1 MVSKTLLGGTTM
13 TSIFKLPAIII
24 VLAAFLTVAA
34 CSTAAPVNSPHGHDL
49 NESYAVPGINTDDTS
64 ASNQGGGRLSR
75 IRSSGHVVCGTTNDV
90 AGYGSLDNDGA
101 NDGFEVD
108 LCRAVAVAVFNDPG
122 AVEFRI
128 IGTAAERGPFL
139 ASGEID
145 ILAWVNTWSSS
156 RDATWGGNFVHTT
169 LYDGQ
174 GFAVPAALG
183 VTSAYELEGASV
195 CVAQGTTTELNL
207 EDFNR
212 QYQLNMTV
220 VTFETIEASITSY
233 VAGQC
238 DAYTTDRTFL
248 KGEIVAAGG
257 AEDEHIILPETI
269 SEEPIS
275 LAVPHGDD
283 QWFDIVKSVVGIL
296 IHAEA
301 NDINSGNVPTTSTGN
316 TSVDRLFGLEGS
328 WGQDELGLS
337 QTVAQDI
344 VRKLG
349 NYGEVYERHF
359 GSGGLGVPRPPG
371 SRNAL
376 WADAPCQNCPKG
388 GQIYAPP
395 FR

>member
-1 MVSKTLLGGTTM
+1 MARIMNWKLAVALVALLAVTACGTLAGADVRPEM
-13 TSIFKLPAIII
+13 Q
-24 VLAAFLTVAA
+24 
-34 CSTAAPVNSPHGHDL
+34 D
-49 NESYAVPGINTDDTS
+49 NESIAVPGVHADDT
-64 ASNQGGGRLSR
+64 AAQTQGSGRLEQ
-75 IRSSGHVVCGTTNDV
+75 IRSHGHVVCGTTNDV
-90 AGYGSLDNDGA
+90 AGYGSLNNDGE
-101 NDGFEVD
+101 NDGFEID
-108 LCRAVAVAVFNDPG
+108 LCRAVAVAVFGDPG
-122 AVEFRI
+122 AVEFQI
-128 IGTAAERGPFL
+128 IGSAAERGPSL

-145 ILAWVNTWSSS
+145 ILAWVNTWSTS

-183 VTSAYELEGASV
+183 IDSAHDLQGASV

-212 QYQLNMTV
+212 EYQLDMNV
-220 VTFETIEASITSY
+220 VTFETFEASIAAY

-248 KGEIVAAGG
+248 KGEIIAAGG

-283 QWFDIVKSVVGIL
+283 QWFDLVKSVIGIL
-296 IHAEA
+296 IYAEA
-301 NDINSGNVPTTSTGN
+301 YDISSVNVPSATTGN
-316 TSVDRLFGLEGS
+316 TAVDRLFGLEGS
-328 WGQDELGLS
+328 WGQESMGLS
-337 QTVAQDI
+337 QTVAQDV
-344 VRKLG
+344 VRELG

-359 GSGGLGVPRPPG
+359 GSGGLGVPRPSG

>member
-1 MVSKTLLGGTTM
+1 MNNWRIAVVSIALL
-13 TSIFKLPAIII
+13 
-24 VLAAFLTVAA
+24 AFAA
-34 CSTAAPVNSPHGHDL
+34 CSTAAEPIAPPSILDT
-49 NESYAVPGINTDDTS
+49 ESAAVRGVHVDSTS
-64 ASNQGGGRLSR
+64 ANNQGASRLDQ
-75 IRSSGHVVCGTTNDV
+75 IRQHGHVVCGTTNDV
-90 AGYGSLDNDGA
+90 AGYGSLDNAGA
-101 NDGFEVD
+101 NDGFEID
-108 LCRAVAVAVFNDPG
+108 LCRAVAVAVFGDPK
-122 AVEFRI
+122 AVEFQI
-128 IGTAAERGPFL
+128 IGSAAERGPAL
-139 ASGEID
+139 ASGKID
-145 ILAWVNTWSSS
+145 ILAWVNTWSTS

-174 GFAVPAALG
+174 GFAVPTALG
-183 VTSAYELEGASV
+183 ITSAYELEGASV

-212 QYQLNMTV
+212 QYQLGMNV
-220 VTFETIEASITSY
+220 VTFETVEASIAAY

-248 KGEIVAAGG
+248 LGEIIAAGG
-257 AEDEHIILPETI
+257 AKDEHIVLPETI

-283 QWFDIVKSVVGIL
+283 QWFDIVKSVIGIL
-296 IHAEA
+296 IYAEA
-301 NDINSGNVPTTSTGN
+301 YDIHSANVPSATTGSAA
-316 TSVDRLFGLEGS
+316 VDRLFGLDGS
-328 WGQDELGLS
+328 WGQESMGLS
-337 QTVAQDI
+337 QTVAQDV
-344 VRKLG
+344 VRELG

>member
-1 MVSKTLLGGTTM
+1 MAT
-13 TSIFKLPAIII
+13 IFKLPAIII
-24 VLAAFLTVAA
+24 L
-34 CSTAAPVNSPHGHDL
+34 STAIFAAVGCGSAALVETAPAGAPSEGAPAAGV
-49 NESYAVPGINTDDTS
+49 EITNTS
-64 ASNQGGGRLSR
+64 VSSQGGGRLDQVR
-75 IRSSGHVVCGTTNDV
+75 QRGHVVCGTTKV
-90 AGYGSLDNDGA
+90 VPGYGFLNADGD

-128 IGTAAERGPFL
+128 IGSAAERGPSL

-145 ILAWVNTWSSS
+145 ILAWVNTWTTS

-183 VTSAYELEGASV
+183 ITSATQLKGASV

-212 QYQLNMTV
+212 QYQLDINI
-220 VTFETIEASITSY
+220 VTFETIEASITAY

-296 IHAEA
+296 IYAEA
-301 NDINSGNVPTTSTGN
+301 YDINSGNVPNTSTGN
-316 TSVDRLFGLEGS
+316 TKVDRLLGFEGS
-328 WGQDELGLS
+328 WGQDSLGLS
-337 QTVAQDI
+337 PTVAQDV
-344 VRKLG
+344 VREMG
-349 NYGEVYERHF
+349 NYGEVYDRNF

>member
-1 MVSKTLLGGTTM
+1 MLRYGLSKLTM
-13 TSIFKLPAIII
+13 TIAATLMMVVALACATPTEPEAAAGTQNGESVAIQG
-24 VLAAFLTVAA
+24 TH
-34 CSTAAPVNSPHGHDL
+34 SDNTA
-49 NESYAVPGINTDDTS
+49 NT
-64 ASNQGGGRLSR
+64 AQNGGRLDQ
-75 IRSSGHVVCGTTNDV
+75 IRDRGHVVCGTTNDV
-90 AGYGSLDNDGA
+90 AGYGSLDNSGA
-101 NDGFEVD
+101 NDGFEID
-108 LCRAVAVAVFNDPG
+108 LCRAVAVAVFGDAT

-128 IGTAAERGPFL
+128 IGSAAERGPSL
-139 ASGEID
+139 ASGELD
-145 ILAWVNTWSSS
+145 ILAWVNTWSTS

-174 GFAVPAALG
+174 GFAVPEALG
-183 VTSAYELEGASV
+183 ITSAYELGGASV

-212 QYQLNMTV
+212 EYQLGMNV
-220 VTFETIEASITSY
+220 VTFETFEASIAAY

-248 KGEIVAAGG
+248 LGEIVAAGG
-257 AEDEHIILPETI
+257 AEDEHVVLPETI

-283 QWFDIVKSVVGIL
+283 QWFDIVKSVIGIL
-296 IHAEA
+296 IYAEA
-301 NDINSGNVPTTSTGN
+301 YDVNSGNVPSASTGN
-316 TSVDRLFGLEGS
+316 TQVDRLFGLEGS
-328 WGQDELGLS
+328 WGQESMGLS
-337 QTVAQDI
+337 QTVAQDV
-344 VRKLG
+344 VRELG

>member
-1 MVSKTLLGGTTM
+1 MLRNGLSKLTIM
-13 TSIFKLPAIII
+13 I
-24 VLAAFLTVAA
+24 VATAMLAAGAACATPTEPKTVAGSA
-34 CSTAAPVNSPHGHDL
+34 SSESIAIQGTHADNTSNLAQGDGRLGRIRDHGHM
-49 NESYAVPGINTDDTS
+49 
-64 ASNQGGGRLSR
+64 
-75 IRSSGHVVCGTTNDV
+75 VCGTTNDV
-90 AGYGSLDNDGA
+90 AGYGSLDNAGA
-101 NDGFEVD
+101 NDGFEID
-108 LCRAVAVAVFNDPG
+108 LCRAVAVAVFGSPD

-128 IGTAAERGPFL
+128 IGSAAERGPSL

-145 ILAWVNTWSSS
+145 ILAWVNTWSTS

-183 VTSAYELEGASV
+183 IESAHDLRGASV

-212 QYQLNMTV
+212 EYQLGMNV
-220 VTFETIEASITSY
+220 VTFETFEASIAAY

-248 KGEIVAAGG
+248 LGEIIAAGG
-257 AEDEHIILPETI
+257 AQDEHVVLPETI

-283 QWFDIVKSVVGIL
+283 QWFDIVKSVIGVL
-296 IHAEA
+296 IYAEA
-301 NDINSGNVPTTSTGN
+301 YDIHSGNVPSTSTGS

-328 WGQDELGLS
+328 WGQESLGLT
-337 QTVAQDI
+337 QTVAQDV
-344 VRKLG
+344 VREVG

>member
-1 MVSKTLLGGTTM
+1 MAST
-13 TSIFKLPAIII
+13 FKFPVILI
-24 VLAAFLTVAA
+24 VMAVLVVAAA
-34 CSTAAPVNSPHGHDL
+34 CSPAKSIKITAAMAPSEGV
-49 NESYAVPGINTDDTS
+49 AVTGAETTDTS
-64 ASNQGGGRLSR
+64 ASNQDGGRLGQVR
-75 IRSSGHVVCGTTNDV
+75 GRGHVVCGTTNDV
-90 AGYGSLDNDGA
+90 VGYGYLDNDGA
-101 NDGFEVD
+101 NDGFEID
-108 LCRAVAVAVFNDPG
+108 LCRAVAVAVLGDRN

-128 IGTAAERGPFL
+128 IGSAAERGPSL
-139 ASGEID
+139 ASGELD
-145 ILAWVNTWSSS
+145 VLAWVNTWSSS

-183 VTSAYELEGASV
+183 VTSAYDLKDASV
-195 CVAQGTTTELNL
+195 CVAQGTTSELNL

-220 VTFETIEASITSY
+220 VTFETFEASIAAY

-238 DAYTTDRTFL
+238 DSYTTDRTFL
-248 KGEIVAAGG
+248 KDEIVAAGG
-257 AEDEHIILPETI
+257 GEDEHVILPETI

-283 QWFDIVKSVVGIL
+283 QWFDIVKSVIGIL

-301 NDINSGNVPTTSTGN
+301 NDINSGNVPSASTGN
-316 TSVDRLFGLEGS
+316 TAVDRLFGLEGS
-328 WGQDELGLS
+328 WGQEDLGLS
-337 QTVAQDI
+337 QTVAQDVI
-344 VRKLG
+344 REFG
-349 NYGEVYERHF
+349 NYGEVYDRHF

>member
-1 MVSKTLLGGTTM
+1 M
-13 TSIFKLPAIII
+13 TSIFKLPAVIII
-24 VLAAFLTVAA
+24 SAAILAVAA
-34 CSTAAPVNSPHGHDL
+34 CSPAAPMNSTQGHAL
-49 NESYAVPGINTDDTS
+49 SESAAIPGIETANTRVT
-64 ASNQGGGRLSR
+64 NQDGGRLR
-75 IRSSGHVVCGTTNDV
+75 QIRNQGHVVCGTTNDV
-90 AGYGSLDNDGA
+90 AGYGSLNNAGA
-101 NDGFEVD
+101 NDGFEID
-108 LCRAVAVAVFNDPG
+108 LCRAVAVAVFGDPQ
-122 AVEFRI
+122 AVEFQI
-128 IGTAAERGPFL
+128 IGSAAERGPSL

-145 ILAWVNTWSSS
+145 ILAWVNTWSTS

-183 VTSAYELEGASV
+183 IESAHDLRGASV

-212 QYQLNMTV
+212 EYQLDMNV
-220 VTFETIEASITSY
+220 VTFETFEASIAAY

-248 KGEIVAAGG
+248 LGEIIAAGG
-257 AEDEHIILPETI
+257 AQDEHVVLPETI

-283 QWFDIVKSVVGIL
+283 QWFDIVKSVVGVL
-296 IHAEA
+296 IYAEA
-301 NDINSGNVPTTSTGN
+301 YDINSGNVPSASTGN

-328 WGQDELGLS
+328 WGQESLGLT

-344 VRKLG
+344 IREVG

>member
-1 MVSKTLLGGTTM
+1 MA
-13 TSIFKLPAIII
+13 SICKLPALVI
-24 VLAAFLTVAA
+24 LAAAMIAAAA
-34 CSTAAPVNSPHGHDL
+34 CTTAAPGKETVTNAS
-49 NESYAVPGINTDDTS
+49 NESVPVAGAQIANTS
-64 ASNQGGGRLSR
+64 ASFQEGGRLS
-75 IRSSGHVVCGTTNDV
+75 HVRDRGYLVCGTTKVV
-90 AGYGSLDNDGA
+90 AGYGFLTADGD

-108 LCRAVAVAVFNDPG
+108 LCRAVAVAVFNDAG
-122 AVEFRI
+122 AVEYRI
-128 IGTAAERGPFL
+128 IGSAAERGPSL

-145 ILAWVNTWSSS
+145 ILAWVNTWTSS

-174 GFAVPAALG
+174 GFAVPADLG
-183 VTSAYELEGASV
+183 VTSAYELDGASV

-212 QYQLNMTV
+212 QYQLNMNV
-220 VTFETIEASITSY
+220 VTFETIEASITAY
-233 VAGQC
+233 VSGQC

-248 KGEIVAAGG
+248 KGEIIAAGG
-257 AEDEHIILPETI
+257 AEDEHIVLPETI

-301 NDINSGNVPTTSTGN
+301 NDINSGNVPSASTGN

-328 WGQDELGLS
+328 WGRDELGLS
-337 QTVAQDI
+337 QTVAQDV
-344 VRKLG
+344 VRELG

-376 WADAPCQNCPKG
+376 WADAPCRDCPKG

>member
-1 MVSKTLLGGTTM
+1 MAST
-13 TSIFKLPAIII
+13 FKFPVILI
-24 VLAAFLTVAA
+24 VMAVLVVAAA
-34 CSTAAPVNSPHGHDL
+34 CSPAKSMKTTAAMAPSEGV
-49 NESYAVPGINTDDTS
+49 AVTGAETTDTS
-64 ASNQGGGRLSR
+64 ASNQDGGRLGQVR
-75 IRSSGHVVCGTTNDV
+75 GRGHVVCGTTNDV
-90 AGYGSLDNDGA
+90 VGYGYLDNDGA
-101 NDGFEVD
+101 NDGFEID
-108 LCRAVAVAVFNDPG
+108 LCRAVAVAVLGDRN

-128 IGTAAERGPFL
+128 IGSAAERGPSL
-139 ASGEID
+139 ASGELD
-145 ILAWVNTWSSS
+145 VLAWVNTWSSS

-183 VTSAYELEGASV
+183 VTSAYDLKDASV
-195 CVAQGTTTELNL
+195 CVAQGTTSELNL

-220 VTFETIEASITSY
+220 VTFETFEASIAAY

-238 DAYTTDRTFL
+238 DSYTTDRTFL
-248 KGEIVAAGG
+248 KDEIVAAGG
-257 AEDEHIILPETI
+257 GEDEHVILPETI

-283 QWFDIVKSVVGIL
+283 QWFDIVKSVIGIL

-301 NDINSGNVPTTSTGN
+301 NDINSGNVPSASTGN
-316 TSVDRLFGLEGS
+316 TAVDRLFGLEGS
-328 WGQDELGLS
+328 WGQEDLGLS
-337 QTVAQDI
+337 QTVAQDVI
-344 VRKLG
+344 REFG
-349 NYGEVYERHF
+349 NYGEVYDRHF

>member
-1 MVSKTLLGGTTM
+1 M
-13 TSIFKLPAIII
+13 II
-24 VLAAFLTVAA
+24 VATAMLVAGAA
-34 CSTAAPVNSPHGHDL
+34 CATPAEPGGAAETENSEGVAIRGTHFENTANS
-49 NESYAVPGINTDDTS
+49 AQADD
-64 ASNQGGGRLSR
+64 RLGQ
-75 IRSSGHVVCGTTNDV
+75 IRQHGHVVCGTTNDV
-90 AGYGSLDNDGA
+90 AGYGSLNNAGA
-101 NDGFEVD
+101 NDGFEID
-108 LCRAVAVAVFNDPG
+108 LCRAVTVAVFGDPQ

-128 IGTAAERGPFL
+128 IGSAAERGPSL

-145 ILAWVNTWSSS
+145 ILAWVNTWSTS

-183 VTSAYELEGASV
+183 IESAYDLRGASV

-212 QYQLNMTV
+212 QYQLGMDV
-220 VTFETIEASITSY
+220 VTFETFEASIAAY

-248 KGEIVAAGG
+248 LGEIIAAGG
-257 AEDEHIILPETI
+257 AQDEHVVLPETI

-283 QWFDIVKSVVGIL
+283 QWFDIVKSVIGVL
-296 IHAEA
+296 IYAEA
-301 NDINSGNVPTTSTGN
+301 YDIHSGNVPSASTGN

-328 WGQDELGLS
+328 WGQESLGLT

-344 VRKLG
+344 IREVG

>member
-1 MVSKTLLGGTTM
+1 MNNWRLAVALVALLA
-13 TSIFKLPAIII
+13 L
-24 VLAAFLTVAA
+24 AA
-34 CSTAAPVNSPHGHDL
+34 CSTVAEPQTSSNALAMESAAIHSVHVD
-49 NESYAVPGINTDDTS
+49 NTL
-64 ASNQGGGRLSR
+64 ASNQGASRLEQ
-75 IRSSGHVVCGTTNDV
+75 IRRNGHVVCGTTNDI
-90 AGYGSLDNDGA
+90 AGYGSLDNAGA
-101 NDGFEVD
+101 NDGFEID
-108 LCRAVAVAVFNDPG
+108 LCRAVAVAVFGDPK
-122 AVEFRI
+122 AVEFQI
-128 IGTAAERGPFL
+128 IGSAAERGPSL

-145 ILAWVNTWSSS
+145 ILAWVNTWSTS

-183 VTSAYELEGASV
+183 ITSAHELAGASV

-212 QYQLNMTV
+212 EYQLGMNV
-220 VTFETIEASITSY
+220 VTFETFEASIAAY

-248 KGEIVAAGG
+248 LGEIIAAGG
-257 AEDEHIILPETI
+257 AEDEHVVLPETI

-296 IHAEA
+296 IYAEA
-301 NDINSGNVPTTSTGN
+301 YDINSGNVPSATTGN

-328 WGQDELGLS
+328 WGQESLGLT

-344 VRKLG
+344 VRELG

>member
-1 MVSKTLLGGTTM
+1 MARIM
-13 TSIFKLPAIII
+13 NWKLA
-24 VLAAFLTVAA
+24 VALAALLAVTA
-34 CSTAAPVNSPHGHDL
+34 CGTLAGADVRPEMQD
-49 NESYAVPGINTDDTS
+49 NESIAVPGVHADDT
-64 ASNQGGGRLSR
+64 AAQTQGSGRLEQ
-75 IRSSGHVVCGTTNDV
+75 IRSHGHVVCGTTNDV
-90 AGYGSLDNDGA
+90 AGYGSLNNDGE
-101 NDGFEVD
+101 NDGFEID
-108 LCRAVAVAVFNDPG
+108 LCRAVAVAVFGDPG
-122 AVEFRI
+122 AVEFQI
-128 IGTAAERGPFL
+128 IGSAAERGPSL

-145 ILAWVNTWSSS
+145 ILAWVNTWSTS

-183 VTSAYELEGASV
+183 IDSAHDLQGASV

-212 QYQLNMTV
+212 EYQLDMNV
-220 VTFETIEASITSY
+220 VTFETFEASIAAY

-248 KGEIVAAGG
+248 KGEIIAAGG
-257 AEDEHIILPETI
+257 AEDEHIILPETV

-283 QWFDIVKSVVGIL
+283 QWFDLVKSVIGIL
-296 IHAEA
+296 IYAEA
-301 NDINSGNVPTTSTGN
+301 YDISSGNVPSATTGN
-316 TSVDRLFGLEGS
+316 TAVDRLFGLEGS
-328 WGQDELGLS
+328 WGQESMGLS
-337 QTVAQDI
+337 QTVAQDV
-344 VRKLG
+344 VRELG

-359 GSGGLGVPRPPG
+359 GSGGLGVPRPSG

>member
-1 MVSKTLLGGTTM
+1 MCRAHRTRNGSADTQNGEGVAIQGIHSDNTAHSAQAGDRLGQ
-13 TSIFKLPAIII
+13 IR
-24 VLAAFLTVAA
+24 
-34 CSTAAPVNSPHGHDL
+34 
-49 NESYAVPGINTDDTS
+49 
-64 ASNQGGGRLSR
+64 GR
-75 IRSSGHVVCGTTNDV
+75 GHVVCGTTNDV
-90 AGYGSLDNDGA
+90 AGYGSLDNSGA
-101 NDGFEVD
+101 NDGFEID
-108 LCRAVAVAVFNDPG
+108 LCRAVAVAVFGSRD

-128 IGTAAERGPFL
+128 IGSAAERGPSL
-139 ASGEID
+139 ASGELD
-145 ILAWVNTWSSS
+145 ILAWVNTWSTS

-183 VTSAYELEGASV
+183 ITSAYELGGASV

-212 QYQLNMTV
+212 EYQLDMNV
-220 VTFETIEASITSY
+220 VTFETFEASIAAY

-248 KGEIVAAGG
+248 LGEIIAAGG
-257 AEDEHIILPETI
+257 AEDEHVVLPETI

-296 IHAEA
+296 IYAEA
-301 NDINSGNVPTTSTGN
+301 YDINSGNVPSSSTGN

-328 WGQDELGLS
+328 WGQESLGLS
-337 QTVAQDI
+337 QTVAQDV
-344 VRKLG
+344 VRELG

>member
-1 MVSKTLLGGTTM
+1 MMLDGGNTM
-13 TSIFKLPAIII
+13 ASTIKLPTIIFLSAAI
-24 VLAAFLTVAA
+24 LAVAA
-34 CSTAAPVNSPHGHDL
+34 CGPTTPADTTPAGVPIEAAPVSGV
-49 NESYAVPGINTDDTS
+49 EITNTS
-64 ASNQGGGRLSR
+64 VSSQAGGRLDR
-75 IRSSGHVVCGTTNDV
+75 MRQRGHLVCGTTKAV
-90 AGYGSLDNDGA
+90 AGYGFLNADGE
-101 NDGFEVD
+101 NDGFEID
-108 LCRAVAVAVFNDPG
+108 LCRAVAVAVFGDPK

-128 IGTAAERGPFL
+128 IGSAAERGPSL

-145 ILAWVNTWSSS
+145 ILAWVNTWTTS

-174 GFAVPAALG
+174 GFAVPAELG
-183 VTSAYELEGASV
+183 ITSAYQLKGASV

-212 QYQLNMTV
+212 ENQLDINV
-220 VTFETIEASITSY
+220 VTFETIEASITAY

-248 KGEIVAAGG
+248 KGEIIAAGG
-257 AEDEHIILPETI
+257 AEDEHIVLPETI

-275 LAVPHGDD
+275 LAVPHGDE

-296 IHAEA
+296 IYAEA
-301 NDINSGNVPTTSTGN
+301 YDVNSGNVPAASTGN
-316 TSVDRLFGLEGS
+316 TKVDRLFGFEGS
-328 WGQDELGLS
+328 WGQDSIGLS
-337 QTVAQDI
+337 PTVAQDV
-344 VRKLG
+344 VRELG
-349 NYGEVYERHF
+349 NYGEIYERHF
-359 GSGGLGVPRPPG
+359 GSGGLGVPRPSG

>member
-1 MVSKTLLGGTTM
+1 M
-13 TSIFKLPAIII
+13 TSIFNLPAIII
-24 VLAAFLTVAA
+24 VSAAILAVAA
-34 CSTAAPVNSPHGHDL
+34 CSPAAPVDSTPGQAPS
-49 NESYAVPGINTDDTS
+49 ESAAVPGIETANTSVTHQD
-64 ASNQGGGRLSR
+64 GGRLGR
-75 IRSSGHVVCGTTNDV
+75 IRNRGHVVCGTTNDV
-90 AGYGSLDNDGA
+90 VGYGYLDNDGA
-101 NDGFEVD
+101 NDGFEID
-108 LCRAVAVAVFNDPG
+108 LCRAVAVAVFGDRN
-122 AVEFRI
+122 AVEFHI
-128 IGTAAERGPFL
+128 IGSAAERGPSL
-139 ASGEID
+139 ASGELD

-174 GFAVPAALG
+174 GFAVPSALG
-183 VTSAYELEGASV
+183 ITSAYDLKGASV
-195 CVAQGTTTELNL
+195 CVAQGTTSELNL

-212 QYQLNMTV
+212 QYQLDMNV
-220 VTFETIEASITSY
+220 VTFETFEASIAAY

-238 DAYTTDRTFL
+238 DSYTTDRTFL
-248 KGEIVAAGG
+248 KDEIVAAGG
-257 AEDEHIILPETI
+257 AEDEHVILPETI

-283 QWFDIVKSVVGIL
+283 QWFDIVKSVIGIL

-301 NDINSGNVPTTSTGN
+301 YDINSGNVPTASTGN

-328 WGQDELGLS
+328 WGQDTLGLS
-337 QTVAQDI
+337 QTVAQDV
-344 VRKLG
+344 VRELG
-349 NYGEVYERHF
+349 NYGEVYDRHF
-359 GSGGLGVPRPPG
+359 GSGGLGVPRPSG

>member
-1 MVSKTLLGGTTM
+1 MAIT
-13 TSIFKLPAIII
+13 FKLPAMSIVSIV
-24 VLAAFLTVAA
+24 VLAVAA
-34 CSTAAPVNSPHGHDL
+34 CSPVAPAEIIPAQAPGEGAPAAGV
-49 NESYAVPGINTDDTS
+49 EIANTS
-64 ASNQGGGRLSR
+64 MSNQGDGRLER
-75 IRSSGHVVCGTTNDV
+75 ARQRGHLVCGTTKAV
-90 AGYGSLDNDGA
+90 AGYGVLNADGG
-101 NDGFEVD
+101 NDGFEID

-128 IGTAAERGPFL
+128 IGSAAERGPSL

-156 RDATWGGNFVHTT
+156 RDANWGGNFVHTT

-183 VTSAYELEGASV
+183 VTSAHELKGASV

-207 EDFNR
+207 GDFNR
-212 QYQLNMTV
+212 QYQLDMKV
-220 VTFETIEASITSY
+220 VTFEAIESAFAAY

-238 DAYTTDRTFL
+238 DAYTTHRTFL
-248 KGEIVAAGG
+248 KGEIIAAGG

-296 IHAEA
+296 IYAEA
-301 NDINSGNVPTTSTGN
+301 YDINSGNVPTTSTGN
-316 TSVDRLFGLEGS
+316 SKVDRLFGIEGS
-328 WGQDELGLS
+328 WGQDNLGLS
-337 QTVAQDI
+337 QTAAQDV
-344 VRKLG
+344 VRELG
-349 NYGEVYERHF
+349 NYGEVYDRHF
-359 GSGGLGVPRPPG
+359 GSGGLGVPRPSG

-376 WADAPCQNCPKG
+376 WSDAPCQDCPKG

>member
-1 MVSKTLLGGTTM
+1 M
-13 TSIFKLPAIII
+13 TSILNLPAIVI
-24 VLAAFLTVAA
+24 VSAAILAVAA
-34 CSTAAPVNSPHGHDL
+34 CSPAAPVNSTPGQAL
-49 NESYAVPGINTDDTS
+49 SESAAVPGIHTENTS
-64 ASNQGGGRLSR
+64 VANQDGGRLGQVR
-75 IRSSGHVVCGTTNDV
+75 NQGHVVCGTTNDV
-90 AGYGSLDNDGA
+90 VGYGYLDNDGG
-101 NDGFEVD
+101 NDGFEID
-108 LCRAVAVAVFNDPG
+108 LCRAVAVAVLGDRN
-122 AVEFRI
+122 AVEFHI
-128 IGTAAERGPFL
+128 IGSAAERGPSL
-139 ASGEID
+139 ASGELD

-174 GFAVPAALG
+174 GFAVPTALG
-183 VTSAYELEGASV
+183 IGSAYDLKGASV
-195 CVAQGTTTELNL
+195 CVAQGTTSELNL

-212 QYQLNMTV
+212 QYQLDMNV
-220 VTFETIEASITSY
+220 VTFETFEASIAAY

-238 DAYTTDRTFL
+238 DSYTTDRTFL
-248 KGEIVAAGG
+248 KDEIVAAGG

-283 QWFDIVKSVVGIL
+283 QWFDIVKSVIGIL

-301 NDINSGNVPTTSTGN
+301 NDINSGNVPTASTGS

-328 WGQDELGLS
+328 WGQDTLGLS
-337 QTVAQDI
+337 QTVAQDV
-344 VRKLG
+344 VRELG
-349 NYGEVYERHF
+349 NYGEVYDRHF
-359 GSGGLGVPRPPG
+359 GSGGLGVPRPSG

>member
-1 MVSKTLLGGTTM
+1 MAST
-13 TSIFKLPAIII
+13 FKFPVILI
-24 VLAAFLTVAA
+24 VMAVLVVAAA
-34 CSTAAPVNSPHGHDL
+34 CSPAKSMKTTAAMAPSEGV
-49 NESYAVPGINTDDTS
+49 AVTGAETTDTS
-64 ASNQGGGRLSR
+64 ASNQDGGRLGQVR
-75 IRSSGHVVCGTTNDV
+75 GRGHVVCGTTNDV
-90 AGYGSLDNDGA
+90 VGYGYLDNDGA
-101 NDGFEVD
+101 NDGFEID
-108 LCRAVAVAVFNDPG
+108 LCRAVAVAALGDRN

-128 IGTAAERGPFL
+128 IGSAAERGPSL
-139 ASGEID
+139 ASGELD
-145 ILAWVNTWSSS
+145 VLAWVNTWSSS

-183 VTSAYELEGASV
+183 VTSAYDLKDASV
-195 CVAQGTTTELNL
+195 CVAQGTTSELNL

-220 VTFETIEASITSY
+220 VTFETFEASIAAY

-238 DAYTTDRTFL
+238 DSYTTDRTFL
-248 KGEIVAAGG
+248 KDEIVAAGG
-257 AEDEHIILPETI
+257 GEDEHVILPETI

-283 QWFDIVKSVVGIL
+283 QWFDIVKSVIGIL

-301 NDINSGNVPTTSTGN
+301 NDINSGNVPSASTGN
-316 TSVDRLFGLEGS
+316 TAVDRLFGLEGS
-328 WGQDELGLS
+328 WGQEDLGLS
-337 QTVAQDI
+337 QTVAQDVI
-344 VRKLG
+344 REFG
-349 NYGEVYERHF
+349 NYGEVYDRHF

>member
-1 MVSKTLLGGTTM
+1 MA
-13 TSIFKLPAIII
+13 SIFKLPVLGIFAAAIF
-24 VLAAFLTVAA
+24 LAAACNSADPGGKMAA
-34 CSTAAPVNSPHGHDL
+34 NTPSEGVPAAG
-49 NESYAVPGINTDDTS
+49 AQIADTS
-64 ASNQGGGRLSR
+64 VSFQDGGRLN
-75 IRSSGHVVCGTTNDV
+75 HVRDRGYLVCGTTKVV
-90 AGYGSLDNDGA
+90 AGYGFLTADGD

-108 LCRAVAVAVFNDPG
+108 LCRAVAVAVFNDAR
-122 AVEFRI
+122 AVEYRI
-128 IGTAAERGPFL
+128 IGSAAERGPSL

-145 ILAWVNTWSSS
+145 ILAWVNTWTSS

-174 GFAVPAALG
+174 GFAVPAELG
-183 VTSAYELEGASV
+183 VTSAYELESASV

-212 QYQLNMTV
+212 QYQLNMNM
-220 VTFETIEASITSY
+220 VTFETIEASITAY

-248 KGEIVAAGG
+248 KGEIIAAGG

-283 QWFDIVKSVVGIL
+283 RWFDIVKSVVGIL

-301 NDINSGNVPTTSTGN
+301 NDINSGNVPTASTGN

-328 WGQDELGLS
+328 WGQEELGLS
-337 QTVAQDI
+337 QTAAQDV
-344 VRKLG
+344 VRELG

-359 GSGGLGVPRPPG
+359 GSGGLGVPRPPD

>member
-1 MVSKTLLGGTTM
+1 MLRYGLIKLTLVIAATAMLVVASACAMPTEPDAAGTP
-13 TSIFKLPAIII
+13 S
-24 VLAAFLTVAA
+24 
-34 CSTAAPVNSPHGHDL
+34 
-49 NESYAVPGINTDDTS
+49 NESVAIRGTHSENTANPAQTD
-64 ASNQGGGRLSR
+64 GRLEQ
-75 IRSSGHVVCGTTNDV
+75 IRGRGHVVCGTTNDV
-90 AGYGSLDNDGA
+90 AGYGSLNNDGE
-101 NDGFEVD
+101 NDGFEID
-108 LCRAVAVAVFNDPG
+108 LCRAVAVAVFNDPR

-128 IGTAAERGPFL
+128 IGSAAERGPSL

-145 ILAWVNTWSSS
+145 ILAWVNTWSTS

-174 GFAVPAALG
+174 GFAVPTALG
-183 VTSAYELEGASV
+183 IASAYDLQGASV

-212 QYQLNMTV
+212 QYQLGMDV
-220 VTFETIEASITSY
+220 VTFETFEASIAAY

-248 KGEIVAAGG
+248 KGEIIAAGG

-283 QWFDIVKSVVGIL
+283 QWFDLVKSVIGIL
-296 IHAEA
+296 IYAEA
-301 NDINSGNVPTTSTGN
+301 YDIASGNVPSATTGN
-316 TSVDRLFGLEGS
+316 AAVDRIFGLEGS
-328 WGQDELGLS
+328 WGQEDLGVS
-337 QTVAQDI
+337 QTVAQDV
-344 VRKLG
+344 VRELG

-359 GSGGLGVPRPPG
+359 GSGGLGVPRPAG

>member
-1 MVSKTLLGGTTM
+1 MNNWRIIVASIALL
-13 TSIFKLPAIII
+13 
-24 VLAAFLTVAA
+24 VLAACATVAEPEA
-34 CSTAAPVNSPHGHDL
+34 RPSALDT
-49 NESYAVPGINTDDTS
+49 ESVAIRGARADDT
-64 ASNQGGGRLSR
+64 ASRNQGASRLEQ
-75 IRSSGHVVCGTTNDV
+75 IRRHGHVVCGTTNDV
-90 AGYGSLDNDGA
+90 AGYGSLNNAGA
-101 NDGFEVD
+101 NDGFEID
-108 LCRAVAVAVFNDPG
+108 LCRAVAVAVFGDPS
-122 AVEFRI
+122 AVEFQI
-128 IGTAAERGPFL
+128 IGSAAERGPSL

-183 VTSAYELEGASV
+183 IESAHDLGGASV

-212 QYQLNMTV
+212 QYQLDMDV
-220 VTFETIEASITSY
+220 VTFETFEASIAAY

-248 KGEIVAAGG
+248 KGEIIAAGG
-257 AEDEHIILPETI
+257 AEDEHVILPETI

-283 QWFDIVKSVVGIL
+283 QWFDLVKSVIGIL
-296 IHAEA
+296 IYAEA
-301 NDINSGNVPTTSTGN
+301 YDIASGNVPSATTGN
-316 TSVDRLFGLEGS
+316 TAVDRLFGLEGS
-328 WGQDELGLS
+328 WGQEDLGVS
-337 QTVAQDI
+337 QTVAQDV
-344 VRKLG
+344 VRELG
-349 NYGEVYERHF
+349 NYGEVYDRHF
-359 GSGGLGVPRPPG
+359 GSGGLGVPRPSG

>member
-1 MVSKTLLGGTTM
+1 MLRYRMRTM
-13 TSIFKLPAIII
+13 TAMIAAAAIL
-24 VLAAFLTVAA
+24 VVALACAAPTEPKTVA
-34 CSTAAPVNSPHGHDL
+34 V
-49 NESYAVPGINTDDTS
+49 S
-64 ASNQGGGRLSR
+64 ASSESIAIQGTHADNTSNPAHGDSRLDQ
-75 IRSSGHVVCGTTNDV
+75 IRSNGHVVCGTTNDV
-90 AGYGSLDNDGA
+90 AGYGSLDNAGA
-101 NDGFEVD
+101 NDGFEID
-108 LCRAVAVAVFNDPG
+108 LCRAVAVAVFGDPQ

-128 IGTAAERGPFL
+128 IGSAAERGPSL

-145 ILAWVNTWSSS
+145 ILAWVNTWSTS

-183 VTSAYELEGASV
+183 IESAYDLRGASV

-212 QYQLNMTV
+212 EYQLGMNV
-220 VTFETIEASITSY
+220 VTFETFEASIAAY

-248 KGEIVAAGG
+248 LGEIIAAGG
-257 AEDEHIILPETI
+257 AQDEHVVLPETI

-283 QWFDIVKSVVGIL
+283 QWFDIVKSVIGVL
-296 IHAEA
+296 IYAEA
-301 NDINSGNVPTTSTGN
+301 YDVHSGNVPSASTGN

-328 WGQDELGLS
+328 WGQESLGLTR
-337 QTVAQDI
+337 TVAQDI
-344 VRKLG
+344 VRELG

>member
-1 MVSKTLLGGTTM
+1 MARIMNWKLAVALVALLAVTACGTLAGADVRPEM
-13 TSIFKLPAIII
+13 Q
-24 VLAAFLTVAA
+24 
-34 CSTAAPVNSPHGHDL
+34 D
-49 NESYAVPGINTDDTS
+49 NESIAVPGVHADDT
-64 ASNQGGGRLSR
+64 AAQTQGSGRLEQ
-75 IRSSGHVVCGTTNDV
+75 IRSHGHVVCGTTNDV
-90 AGYGSLDNDGA
+90 AGYGSLNNDGE
-101 NDGFEVD
+101 NDGFEID
-108 LCRAVAVAVFNDPG
+108 LCRAVAVAVFGDPG
-122 AVEFRI
+122 AVEFQI
-128 IGTAAERGPFL
+128 IGSAAERGPSL

-145 ILAWVNTWSSS
+145 ILAWVNTWSTS

-183 VTSAYELEGASV
+183 IDSAHDLQGASV

-212 QYQLNMTV
+212 EYQLDMNV
-220 VTFETIEASITSY
+220 VTFETFEASIAAY

-248 KGEIVAAGG
+248 KGEIIAAGG

-283 QWFDIVKSVVGIL
+283 QWFDLVKSVIGIL
-296 IHAEA
+296 IYAEA
-301 NDINSGNVPTTSTGN
+301 YDISSVNVPSATTGN
-316 TSVDRLFGLEGS
+316 TAVDRLFGIEGS
-328 WGQDELGLS
+328 WGQESMGLS
-337 QTVAQDI
+337 QTVAQDVI
-344 VRKLG
+344 RELG

-359 GSGGLGVPRPPG
+359 GSGGLGVPRPSG

>member
-1 MVSKTLLGGTTM
+1 MNHWRIAVLSIALLA
-13 TSIFKLPAIII
+13 L
-24 VLAAFLTVAA
+24 AA
-34 CSTAAPVNSPHGHDL
+34 CSTVAEPEAPPSTLDTESAAIHSVHVDN
-49 NESYAVPGINTDDTS
+49 TS
-64 ASNQGGGRLSR
+64 ASNQGASRLQQ
-75 IRSSGHVVCGTTNDV
+75 IRQHGHVVCGTTNDV
-90 AGYGSLDNDGA
+90 AGYGSLDNAGA
-101 NDGFEVD
+101 NDGFEID
-108 LCRAVAVAVFNDPG
+108 LCRAIAVAVFGDRQ
-122 AVEFRI
+122 AVEFQI
-128 IGTAAERGPFL
+128 IGSAAERGPSL
-139 ASGEID
+139 ASGKID
-145 ILAWVNTWSSS
+145 VLAWVNTWSTS
-156 RDATWGGNFVHTT
+156 RDATWAGNFVHTT

-174 GFAVPAALG
+174 GFAVPEALG
-183 VTSAYELEGASV
+183 ITSAYELEGASV

-212 QYQLNMTV
+212 EYQLGMNV
-220 VTFETIEASITSY
+220 VTFETFEASIAAY

-248 KGEIVAAGG
+248 LGEIIAAGG
-257 AEDEHIILPETI
+257 AKDEHIVLPETI

-283 QWFDIVKSVVGIL
+283 QWFDIVKSVIGIL
-296 IHAEA
+296 IYAEA
-301 NDINSGNVPTTSTGN
+301 YDINSANVPSATTGN
-316 TSVDRLFGLEGS
+316 TAVDRLFGLEGS
-328 WGQDELGLS
+328 WGQETMGLS
-337 QTVAQDI
+337 QTVAQDV
-344 VRKLG
+344 VRELG

>member
-1 MVSKTLLGGTTM
+1 MLRDGLKTIAVM
-13 TSIFKLPAIII
+13 FAAAAM
-24 VLAAFLTVAA
+24 LAAVVA
-34 CSTAAPVNSPHGHDL
+34 CAAPAGPEAAAETQNS
-49 NESYAVPGINTDDTS
+49 ESVAIRGTHSENTANSVQT
-64 ASNQGGGRLSR
+64 GGRLGQ
-75 IRSSGHVVCGTTNDV
+75 IRDHGHVVCGTTNDV
-90 AGYGSLDNDGA
+90 AGYGSLNNAGA
-101 NDGFEVD
+101 NDGFEID
-108 LCRAVAVAVFNDPG
+108 LCRAVAVAVFGDPQ

-128 IGTAAERGPFL
+128 IGSAAERGPSL

-145 ILAWVNTWSSS
+145 ILAWVNTWSTS

-183 VTSAYELEGASV
+183 IESAYDLRGASV

-212 QYQLNMTV
+212 EYQLEINV
-220 VTFETIEASITSY
+220 VTFETFEASIAAY

-248 KGEIVAAGG
+248 LGEIIAAGG
-257 AEDEHIILPETI
+257 AEDEHVVLPETI

-283 QWFDIVKSVVGIL
+283 QWFDIVKSVVGML
-296 IHAEA
+296 IYAEA
-301 NDINSGNVPTTSTGN
+301 YDIHSGNVPSASTGN
-316 TSVDRLFGLEGS
+316 TSVDRLFGLAGS
-328 WGQDELGLS
+328 WGQESLGLT

-344 VRKLG
+344 VREVG

>member
-1 MVSKTLLGGTTM
+1 MRTITV
-13 TSIFKLPAIII
+13 IIAAVAIL
-24 VLAAFLTVAA
+24 VVALACAAPTEPKTVAGSA
-34 CSTAAPVNSPHGHDL
+34 G
-49 NESYAVPGINTDDTS
+49 NESIAIQGTHADNT
-64 ASNQGGGRLSR
+64 SNLAQGDGRLDQ
-75 IRSSGHVVCGTTNDV
+75 IRSRGHVVCGTTNDV
-90 AGYGSLDNDGA
+90 AGYGSLNNAGA
-101 NDGFEVD
+101 NDGFEID
-108 LCRAVAVAVFNDPG
+108 LCRAVAVAVFGEPD

-128 IGTAAERGPFL
+128 IGSAAERGPSL

-145 ILAWVNTWSSS
+145 ILAWVNTWSTS

-183 VTSAYELEGASV
+183 IESAHDLRGASV

-212 QYQLNMTV
+212 EYQLGMNV
-220 VTFETIEASITSY
+220 VTFETFEASIAAY

-248 KGEIVAAGG
+248 LGEIIAAGG
-257 AEDEHIILPETI
+257 AQDEHVVLPETI

-283 QWFDIVKSVVGIL
+283 QWFDIVKSVIGVL
-296 IHAEA
+296 IYAEA
-301 NDINSGNVPTTSTGN
+301 YDINSGNVPSTSTGN
-316 TSVDRLFGLEGS
+316 TSVDRLFGMEGS
-328 WGQDELGLS
+328 WGQESLGLT

-344 VRKLG
+344 VRELG

>member
-1 MVSKTLLGGTTM
+1 MNNWRTAVVSIALL
-13 TSIFKLPAIII
+13 
-24 VLAAFLTVAA
+24 AFAA
-34 CSTAAPVNSPHGHDL
+34 CSNVAEPQTPSSTLGMESAAIHTVHVDN
-49 NESYAVPGINTDDTS
+49 TS
-64 ASNQGGGRLSR
+64 ASNQGASRLEQIRGR
-75 IRSSGHVVCGTTNDV
+75 GHVVCGTTNDV
-90 AGYGSLDNDGA
+90 AGYGSLDNAGA
-101 NDGFEVD
+101 NDGFEID
-108 LCRAVAVAVFNDPG
+108 LCRAAAVAVFGDPQ
-122 AVEFRI
+122 AVEFQI
-128 IGTAAERGPFL
+128 IGSAAERGPSL
-139 ASGEID
+139 ASGKID
-145 ILAWVNTWSSS
+145 ILAWVNTWSTS

-183 VTSAYELEGASV
+183 ITSAHELKGASV

-212 QYQLNMTV
+212 EYQLGMNV
-220 VTFETIEASITSY
+220 VTFETFEASIAAY

-248 KGEIVAAGG
+248 KGEIIAAGG
-257 AEDEHIILPETI
+257 AEDEHVILPETI

-283 QWFDIVKSVVGIL
+283 QWFDLVKSVVGIL
-296 IHAEA
+296 IYAEA
-301 NDINSGNVPTTSTGN
+301 YDIDSSNVPSASTGN
-316 TSVDRLFGLEGS
+316 TSVDRLFGFEGS
-328 WGQDELGLS
+328 WGQESMGLS
-337 QTVAQDI
+337 QTVAQDV
-344 VRKLG
+344 VRALG

-359 GSGGLGVPRPPG
+359 GSGGLGVPRPSG

>member
-1 MVSKTLLGGTTM
+1 MARIMNWKLAVALVALL
-13 TSIFKLPAIII
+13 A
-24 VLAAFLTVAA
+24 VAA
-34 CSTAAPVNSPHGHDL
+34 CGTLAGADVRPEMQD
-49 NESYAVPGINTDDTS
+49 NESIAVPGVHADDT
-64 ASNQGGGRLSR
+64 AAQTQGSGRLEQ
-75 IRSSGHVVCGTTNDV
+75 IRSHGHVVCGTTNDV
-90 AGYGSLDNDGA
+90 AGYGSLNNDGE
-101 NDGFEVD
+101 NDGFEID
-108 LCRAVAVAVFNDPG
+108 LCRAVAVAVFGDPG
-122 AVEFRI
+122 AVEFQI
-128 IGTAAERGPFL
+128 IGSAAERGPSL

-145 ILAWVNTWSSS
+145 ILAWVNTWSTS

-183 VTSAYELEGASV
+183 IDSAHDLQGASV

-212 QYQLNMTV
+212 EFQLDMNV
-220 VTFETIEASITSY
+220 VTFETFEASIAAY

-248 KGEIVAAGG
+248 KGEIIAAGG

-283 QWFDIVKSVVGIL
+283 QWFDLVKSVIGIL
-296 IHAEA
+296 IYAEA
-301 NDINSGNVPTTSTGN
+301 YDISSGNVPSATTGN
-316 TSVDRLFGLEGS
+316 TAVDRLFGLEGS
-328 WGQDELGLS
+328 WGQESMGLS
-337 QTVAQDI
+337 QTVAQDV
-344 VRKLG
+344 VRELG

-359 GSGGLGVPRPPG
+359 GSGGLGVPRPSG

>member
-1 MVSKTLLGGTTM
+1 MMYRNVKPILLATM
-13 TSIFKLPAIII
+13 L
-24 VLAAFLTVAA
+24 VLAAALIAVGSESSASSPAA
-34 CSTAAPVNSPHGHDL
+34 VDH
-49 NESYAVPGINTDDTS
+49 ESVAVPGTLTENTGATGQT
-64 ASNQGGGRLSR
+64 ASRLER
-75 IRSSGHVVCGTTNDV
+75 ARDRGHIVCGTSRVV
-90 AGYGSLDNDGA
+90 AGYAYLDEAGENK
-101 NDGFEVD
+101 GFEID

-128 IGTAAERGPFL
+128 IGSAAERGPSL
-139 ASGEID
+139 ASGELD
-145 ILAWVNTWSSS
+145 VLAWVNTWTTS

-174 GFAVPAALG
+174 GFAVPAGLG
-183 VTSAYELEGASV
+183 VNSAYELAGASA

-212 QYQLNMTV
+212 QNRLGMNI
-220 VTFETIEASITSY
+220 VTFETVEASIAAY
-233 VAGQC
+233 IAGQC
-238 DAYTTDRTFL
+238 DTYTTDRTFL
-248 KGEIVAAGG
+248 KGEIIAAGG

-283 QWFDIVKSVVGIL
+283 QWFDIVKSVIGIL
-296 IHAEA
+296 IYAEA
-301 NDINSGNVPTTSTGN
+301 YDIHSGNVPSSATGN
-316 TSVDRLFGLEGS
+316 TSIDRLFGIEGS
-328 WGQDELGLS
+328 WGQETMGLE

-344 VRKLG
+344 VAQVG
-349 NYGEVYERHF
+349 NYGEVYERNF
-359 GSGGLGVPRPPG
+359 GSGGLGVPRPPN

-376 WADAPCQNCPKG
+376 WADAPCTGCPKG

>member
-1 MVSKTLLGGTTM
+1 MLRDGLKTIAAMFAAATM
-13 TSIFKLPAIII
+13 LVVASACTAHTELK
-24 VLAAFLTVAA
+24 TVAG
-34 CSTAAPVNSPHGHDL
+34 STGS
-49 NESYAVPGINTDDTS
+49 ESIAIQGTHADNT
-64 ASNQGGGRLSR
+64 SNLAQGDGRLDR
-75 IRSSGHVVCGTTNDV
+75 IRSHGHVVCGTTNDV
-90 AGYGSLDNDGA
+90 AGYGSLNNAGA
-101 NDGFEVD
+101 NDGFEID
-108 LCRAVAVAVFNDPG
+108 LCRAAAVAVFGDPQ

-128 IGTAAERGPFL
+128 IGSAAERGPSL
-139 ASGEID
+139 ASGELD
-145 ILAWVNTWSSS
+145 ILAWVNTWSTS

-183 VTSAYELEGASV
+183 IESAHDLRGASV

-212 QYQLNMTV
+212 EYQLSMDV
-220 VTFETIEASITSY
+220 VTFETFEASIAAY

-248 KGEIVAAGG
+248 LGEIIAAGG
-257 AEDEHIILPETI
+257 AQDEHVVLPETI

-283 QWFDIVKSVVGIL
+283 QWFDIVKSVIGVL
-296 IHAEA
+296 IYAEA
-301 NDINSGNVPTTSTGN
+301 YDIHSGNVPSASTGN

-328 WGQDELGLS
+328 WGQESLGL
-337 QTVAQDI
+337 TPTMAQDI
-344 VRKLG
+344 IREIG